1 MDWTKNF
8 ASQAQSG
15 LGNSFPYADHYSRQ
29 IGGGFYAGVKR
40 QQGYGLGGLLAKLG
54 RFVLPILKPV
64 AKSIRKQAIRSGV
77 QMAGD
82 ILDGQNPKQAFKQ
95 NLKQGTKKLFQKVVK
110 KKPVKRKRK
119 AKRVISS
126 KTKRSRQQ
134 DIFD

>member
-1 MDWTKNF
+1 MDWTKYY
-8 ASQAQSG
+8 SQQAQSG
-15 LGNSFPYADHYSRQ
+15 LGYPYSVHYTRQ

-64 AKSIRKQAIRSGV
+64 AKSIGKQAIRSGV

-82 ILDGQNPKQAFKQ
+82 ILDGQSPKQAFKQ
-95 NLKQGTKKLFQKVVK
+95 NLKQGTKELFSKAVR

-126 KTKRSRQQ
+126 KTKRARKQ

>member
-1 MDWTKNF
+1 
-8 ASQAQSG
+8 
-15 LGNSFPYADHYSRQ
+15 
-29 IGGGFYAGVKR
+29 
-40 QQGYGLGGLLAKLG
+40 
-54 RFVLPILKPV
+54 
-64 AKSIRKQAIRSGV
+64 
-77 QMAGD
+77 MAGD